1 MSTQILLPESYRYVA
16 GALVSV
22 VWLMG
27 WQTIV
32 VNRYRSSSG
41 IKYPQLYAEKAEAQA
56 SREAHLFNCAQR
68 AHQNTLEHMP
78 AILITTLV
86 SGVKYPVLAASAC
99 AFWAFTRVLYTIGY
113 TSGDAAKRNSRGGF
127 LGEIPSIGLILGST
141 YTAYQLFC
149 GA

>member
-1 MSTQILLPESYRYVA
+1 MSTQILLPEGYRYVA

-78 AILITTLV
+78 AILITTPSLRRARV
-86 SGVKYPVLAASAC
+86 HSGH
-99 AFWAFTRVLYTIGY
+99 FTRVLYTIGY